1 MASTVEAVGPCRKKL
16 RVEVATE
23 QVAGTRQEV
32 LKEIR
37 KAARIPGFRPGFAP
51 EAMVAS
57 RYAREIEDEL
67 RRRVIPEHYR
77 MALREQQLKVVGYPQ
92 IEEVQYQPGQPFRF
106 VAEVDTAPEF
116 ALGEYKGIPVK
127 KRGVVVNE
135 EDVARM
141 LETLRDQQADFVTVE
156 GRPLAMGDFA
166 VIHYRGEVEGRPIT
180 ELAPAAG
187 TLGENKDF
195 WIRCEPD
202 AFLKGFCE
210 QLIGARPG
218 EQRHVRVDLPAEL
231 APPAL
236 AGKTATYVVD
246 LQAIK
251 EKKLPELND
260 EFARK
265 VGAESLAQLQE
276 DLRKGMMAE
285 REAEVASELRQ
296 QVMTH
301 LLGRISFD
309 LPESLVAQETRSI
322 VYDVVRENTMRGASK
337 EQLEEKKDEIYGFAQ
352 KSARDRL
359 RSSFILDAIAEKENI
374 TVTAEEME
382 RRIAVMAQ
390 RYRTTP
396 AKLKAQ
402 LAEKDALGEVEEQVR
417 VSKTLDFLV
426 ANATVETVKA

>member
-1 MASTVEAVGPCRKKL
+1 MAIMVEDVGPCRKRL
-16 RVEVATE
+16 RVEVAAE

-32 LKEIR
+32 LKEMR

-57 RYAREIEDEL
+57 RYAKEIEEEL
-67 RRRVIPEHYR
+67 RRRVIPEQYR
-77 MALREQQLKVVGYPQ
+77 AALREQQLKVVGYPQ
-92 IEEVQYQPGQPFRF
+92 IDEVRHQAGQPFVF
-106 VAEVDTAPEF
+106 VAQVDTAPEF
-116 ALGEYKGIPVK
+116 QLGEYKAIPVK
-127 KRGVVVNE
+127 KRAVVVKE
-135 EDVARM
+135 EEVTAM
-141 LETLRDQQADFVTVE
+141 LETLRAEQAEFVTVE
-156 GRPLAMGDFA
+156 GRALAMGDFA
-166 VIHYRGEVEGRPIT
+166 VIHYNGVVEGKPIA
-180 ELAPAAG
+180 ELASAK

-195 WIRCEPD
+195 WIHCEAG
-202 AFLKGFCE
+202 AFLNGFCE
-210 QLIGARPG
+210 QLVGARPG
-218 EQRHVRVDLPAEL
+218 EKRQVLIDFPADM

-236 AGKTATYVVD
+236 AGKRATYFVD
-246 LQAIK
+246 VQAIK

-265 VGAESLAQLQE
+265 IGAESLAQLQD
-276 DLRKGMMAE
+276 DLRKGMVAE
-285 REAEVASELRQ
+285 REAEVAGELRQ